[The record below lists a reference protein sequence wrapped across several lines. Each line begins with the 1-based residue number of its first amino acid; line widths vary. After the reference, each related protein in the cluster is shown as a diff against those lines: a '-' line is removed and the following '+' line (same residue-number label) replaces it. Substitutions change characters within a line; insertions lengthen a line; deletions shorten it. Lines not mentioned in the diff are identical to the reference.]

1 MQLVVLVFAVLV
13 LAVIALFWS
22 QLSKPGVSKD
32 SEWLKSP
39 RDDAE
44 NSRTD
49 RASKFYRR

>member
-1 MQLVVLVFAVLV
+1 MQVVVLVLAVLV

-39 RDDAE
+39 RDAE
-44 NSRTD
+44 KSPTD
-49 RASKFYRR
+49 RASKSYRR

>member
-1 MQLVVLVFAVLV
+1 MQVVVLVLAILV

-44 NSRTD
+44 KSPTD
-49 RASKFYRR
+49 RASKSYRR